1 MKKFILII
9 SAVCLFISMHGI
21 ADDQPTA
28 ESEIAADSLS
38 TDSLNTL
45 ISQLEASF
53 QYQTGEIDLQ
63 DGLAQLIVPDGYK
76 FLDAEQSQYV
86 LTELWG
92 NPPDEQTLGMLF
104 PDSLSPLS
112 ENFTYAIEVSY
123 VEEGYIDDEDASSLD
138 YDELL
143 GEMKKDVAEANAQRV
158 AMGYTSVQLLGWAAT
173 PYYDQ
178 ENKKLHWAKELSFEG
193 DENNTL
199 NYNIRILGRKG
210 YLMLN
215 IIGNM
220 SVLPQVQTDTD
231 KILASVDFQD
241 GYQYA
246 DFNPDVD
253 KVAAYG
259 IGSLIAGKLLAKT
272 GFFVVLLKFWKII
285 AVGITGFFL
294 MIKRRLFGTKAE
306 EAPES

>member
-1 MKKFILII
+1 
-9 SAVCLFISMHGI
+9 
-21 ADDQPTA
+21 
-28 ESEIAADSLS
+28 
-38 TDSLNTL
+38 
-45 ISQLEASF
+45 
-53 QYQTGEIDLQ
+53 
-63 DGLAQLIVPDGYK
+63 
-76 FLDAEQSQYV
+76 
-86 LTELWG
+86 
-92 NPPDEQTLGMLF
+92 
-104 PDSLSPLS
+104 
-112 ENFTYAIEVSY
+112 
-123 VEEGYIDDEDASSLD
+123 VEE
-138 YDELL
+138 
-143 GEMKKDVAEANAQRV
+143 ANKQRV
-158 AMGYTSVQLLGWAAT
+158 ALGYSSVQLIGWAAS

-193 DENNTL
+193 EEENTL

-220 SVLPQVQTDTD
+220 SVLPQVQTDTN

-246 DFNPDVD
+246 DFNPEMD

-272 GFFVVLLKFWKII
+272 GFFVVLLKFWKLI
-285 AVGITGFFL
+285 AIGITGFFL
-294 MIKRRLFGTKAE
+294 VLKRKIFRTKAG

>member
-1 MKKFILII
+1 MKKSILCFSAFCLSI
-9 SAVCLFISMHGI
+9 SLYAFTHDPPSVENDTDSLM
-21 ADDQPTA
+21 
-28 ESEIAADSLS
+28 ADSLS
-38 TDSLNTL
+38 VL
-45 ISQLEASF
+45 ITELEASF
-53 QYQTGEIDLQ
+53 EYQSGEIDLQ
-63 DGLAQLIVPDGYK
+63 DGLAQLHVPEGYK

-92 NPPDEQTLGMLF
+92 NPPDEQTMGMLF
-104 PDSLSPLS
+104 PDSITPLT
-112 ENFTYAIEVSY
+112 EDFTYAIEISY
-123 VEEGYIDDEDASSLD
+123 VEEGYIDDDDAAEMD

-143 GEMKKDVAEANAQRV
+143 TEMQKDIKGANEQRV
-158 AMGYTSVQLLGWAAT
+158 ALGYSSVQLIGWAAS

-193 DENNTL
+193 DEENTL

-231 KILASVDFQD
+231 KILASVDFKD
-241 GYQYA
+241 GYRYA
-246 DFNPDVD
+246 DFNPEID

-285 AVGITGFFL
+285 AAGIAGIFL
-294 MIKRRLFGTKAE
+294 VLKRKIFGTKPE
-306 EAPES
+306 ETSQT

>member
-1 MKKFILII
+1 MKKLTLCV
-9 SAVCLFISMHGI
+9 SAFYLSMIMQGFAYDHPSVENDPEG
-21 ADDQPTA
+21 
-28 ESEIAADSLS
+28 LL
-38 TDSLNTL
+38 TDSLNVI
-45 ISQLEASF
+45 ISELEASLV
-53 QYQTGEIDLQ
+53 YQFGKINLQ
-63 DGLAQLIVPDGYK
+63 DGIAQLHVPEGYK
-76 FLDAEQSQYV
+76 FMDAEQSQYV

-92 NPPDEQTLGMLF
+92 NPPDEQTLGLLF
-104 PDSLSPLS
+104 PDSITPLS
-112 ENFTYAIEVSY
+112 EDFTYAIEVSY
-123 VEEGYIDDEDASSLD
+123 VEEGYIDDEDATEMD

-143 GEMKKDVAEANAQRV
+143 KEMQRDVEEANKQRV
-158 AMGYTSVQLLGWAAT
+158 SLGYSSVQLVGWAAS

-193 DENNTL
+193 DEENTL

-231 KILASVDFQD
+231 KILTSVDFQD

-246 DFNPDVD
+246 DFNPEMD

-272 GFFVVLLKFWKII
+272 GFFVVLLKFWKLI
-285 AVGITGFFL
+285 AIGITGFFIVL
-294 MIKRRLFGTKAE
+294 KRKIFRTKAGE
-306 EAPES
+306 TPES